1 MQTWKTGFS
10 SRSET
15 IIMGRSNTERW
26 AWVTCF
32 SLLSGWNSSLTVKSI
47 KKINETHKKISTQWN
62 VWNAQK
68 RKLSTASA
76 HQLILQF
83 QLLFLLCTGLHNCTT
98 VQVHNCNCTTARP
111 GEARYATEF
120 ANKVFSPQNME
131 LTEKRRRQRF
141 FSRFWNISTIEHI
154 AMHERGFYARCKM
167 SDGFCYLSLFLL
179 LECSF

>member
-47 KKINETHKKISTQWN
+47 KNKWNSQKNLHSMKCMECTKKKAQHKCI
-62 VWNAQK
+62 
-68 RKLSTASA
+68 TA
-76 HQLILQF
+76 
-83 QLLFLLCTGLHNCTT
+83 
-98 VQVHNCNCTTARP
+98 QVHKCTTARP

-154 AMHERGFYARCKM
+154 AMHEKGFYARCKM

>member
-1 MQTWKTGFS
+1 MQTWKTEFS
-10 SRSET
+10 SCSKT

-32 SLLSGWNSSLTVKSI
+32 SLLSGWNTKNKWNSQ
-47 KKINETHKKISTQWN
+47 KISTQWN

-83 QLLFLLCTGLHNCTT
+83 QLLFLLCTGLHKCTSA
-98 VQVHNCNCTTARP
+98 QLCKCTTATAQLH
-111 GEARYATEF
+111 G
-120 ANKVFSPQNME
+120 QG
-131 LTEKRRRQRF
+131 RQGMQLSLQTKSFHHRIWSWQRKGDDKDL

-154 AMHERGFYARCKM
+154 AMHEKGFYARCKM